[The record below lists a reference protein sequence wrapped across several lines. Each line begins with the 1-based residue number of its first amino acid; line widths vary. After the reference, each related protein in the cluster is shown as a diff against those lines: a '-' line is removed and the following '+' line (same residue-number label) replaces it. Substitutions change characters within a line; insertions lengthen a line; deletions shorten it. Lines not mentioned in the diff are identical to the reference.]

1 MDKKTITHI
10 ATAALITTAG
20 ITVTNNVKTLNN
32 VTGSGEVKAAT
43 AQSAQQFVNKA
54 ASAATNASS
63 KYGTYT
69 SVMIAQAAVESGYGN
84 STLSQE
90 PNNNLFGI
98 KGDYNGQ
105 SVTMKTG
112 EYGSNGYYTINADFR
127 KYPSYEESFNDNGS
141 LLRSQMGDYYSG
153 TWVENSNSGKE
164 ATQNGL
170 QGKYATAPNYSQTL
184 NDVID
189 TYNLDQYDPE
199 TTEVNESKTVTNT
212 TPIVDAPVD
221 SDVGNQVGTARE
233 GQQVN
238 VTKYITYKN
247 GVSHAYIGNGWVNN
261 SAFAITQPTTTDTST
276 NQITQPTKAEQTITN
291 QTQTAKPK
299 STQTVK
305 PATPTPVKV
314 TKAVKAATTKTT
326 KSDKLTQAAKP
337 VEAVVKT
344 SKPKTI
350 TTKNTK
356 SVAKAVT
363 AAKPVQKLVKAS
375 TTPTP
380 VATQQ
385 AKKTV
390 AKTVAA
396 VKPVQKLVKAST
408 TVTPVTT
415 QQAKKIST
423 TKNVVTSKPV
433 VTTQTKSDIKTT
445 SSSKAATI
453 KKTDAVKTVVK
464 DVEVAMP
471 VVDDIKADNTKKTN
485 DVITVAKSVK
495 SETEKQAPVR
505 QTKTSVKSDIKATT
519 KTTTVAVAPKAAI
532 DAVVETTE
540 EIITPVKKIK
550 STNVVSKVS
559 KSVTTSA
566 TQKVATKKVKSS
578 QAVTI
583 KTVQPATGKKTTTK
597 NKLAIALNVK
607 ANSKIEKLATKPII
621 ETTTT
626 KKVSAEASQI
636 KNNDYVIKVT
646 GVLTINSRPDYGV
659 SIWTI
664 PGKKRTNRYLKN
676 GTSWKFFKLAV
687 INGEKWYN
695 LGGNQW
701 VPAKAV
707 MVR

>member
-189 TYNLDQYDPE
+189 TYDLDQYDPE

-276 NQITQPTKAEQTITN
+276 NQITQPTKAAQPITSK
-291 QTQTAKPK
+291 TQTAKPE

-305 PATPTPVKV
+305 PTTPTPVKV

-326 KSDKLTQAAKP
+326 KS
-337 VEAVVKT
+337 
-344 SKPKTI
+344 
-350 TTKNTK
+350 
-356 SVAKAVT
+356 VAKAVT
-363 AAKPVQKLVKAS
+363 TAKPVQKLVKAS

-471 VVDDIKADNTKKTN
+471 VVDDIKTDNTKKTN

-495 SETEKQAPVR
+495 SEAEKQAPVR

-532 DAVVETTE
+532 DAVVKTTE

-597 NKLAIALNVK
+597 NKLATALNVK
-607 ANSKIEKLATKPII
+607 ANSKIEKLATKPIV

-626 KKVSAEASQI
+626 KRVSAEASQI
-636 KNNDYVIKVT
+636 KNNDYVIKFR

-659 SIWTI
+659 AIWTI